1 MGGYNT
7 FCEVLS
13 LNKPALIIPRSVPR
27 LEQSIRARRAA
38 DLGLVSMLEPDN
50 GRDPK
55 TMAAAL
61 NRLADQAPPS
71 ANMIPGLLDGHN
83 NIAEMVR
90 LRLETPLS
98 MEA

>member
-1 MGGYNT
+1 
-7 FCEVLS
+7 
-13 LNKPALIIPRSVPR
+13 
-27 LEQSIRARRAA
+27 
-38 DLGLVSMLEPDN
+38 
-50 GRDPK
+50 
-55 TMAAAL
+55 MAAAL
-61 NRLADQAPPS
+61 KRLAGQAPPS